1 MKLVGKNRGEITA
14 LFFFVFILLPLTT
27 IYAESG
33 RVTASELKSMIEKG
47 GKITLID
54 VRTPEEYNEEHI
66 PGAINLPVDKFYDMR
81 DFPHKDNV
89 VLYCTVGVRSMRAK
103 KILAGKGIK
112 GIIDLEGG
120 INGWIKNSGKTEKPQ
135 KTADVKKNSDDEI
148 YSDYPDTYIVPKGVC
163 EQGLEP
169 SMIIKK

>member
-1 MKLVGKNRGEITA
+1 MKTA
-14 LFFFVFILLPLTT
+14 LFFFDFILLPLTT

-47 GKITLID
+47 GKITPID

-66 PGAINLPVDKFYDMR
+66 PGAINLPVDNISNMKE
-81 DFPHKDNV
+81 FPYKDSV

-112 GIIDLEGG
+112 DIIDLEGG
-120 INGWIKNSGKTEKPQ
+120 INAWIKNRGKTKKPQ
-135 KTADVKKNSDDEI
+135 MSSEVKENADEEI
-148 YSDYPDTYIVPKGVC
+148 YADYPNTYIIPKGVC
-163 EQGLEP
+163 EQGIEP
-169 SMIIKK
+169 AMVITK

>member
-1 MKLVGKNRGEITA
+1 MKTA

-66 PGAINLPVDKFYDMR
+66 PGAINLPLNKFYDIK
-81 DFPHKDNV
+81 DFPYKGNV

-112 GIIDLEGG
+112 DIIDLEGG
-120 INGWIKNSGKTEKPQ
+120 INAWIKNSGKTEKPKRSSEVQ
-135 KTADVKKNSDDEI
+135 EKPDEEKFAE
-148 YSDYPDTYIVPKGVC
+148 YPDTYIIPKGVC
-163 EQGLEP
+163 EQGIEP
-169 SMIIKK
+169 AMVIQK